1 MLFFANIKIF
11 SGELMLNIA
20 FRKDVFLRA
29 FKMALIVGIILAIIN
44 HGDHIFL
51 GTMTVT
57 NWIKILITFCVPFCV
72 STVSSVLAIKK
83 EQLTV
88 R

>member
-1 MLFFANIKIF
+1 MFH
-11 SGELMLNIA
+11 IA

-29 FKMALIVGIILAIIN
+29 FKIALIVGIILAIIN
-44 HGDHIFL
+44 HGDNIFL
-51 GTMTVT
+51 KTMTVT
-57 NWIKILITFCVPFCV
+57 NWTKILIIFCVPFCV

>member
-1 MLFFANIKIF
+1 MFH
-11 SGELMLNIA
+11 IA
-20 FRKDVFLRA
+20 FRKDVFFRA
-29 FKMALIVGIILAIIN
+29 FKMALILGIVLAIIN

-51 GTMTVT
+51 GTMIVT

-72 STVSSVLAIKK
+72 STISSVLAIKE
-83 EQLTV
+83 EQSTI

>member
-1 MLFFANIKIF
+1 MF
-11 SGELMLNIA
+11 NIA

-29 FKMALIVGIILAIIN
+29 FKMAMIVGVILAIIN

-72 STVSSVLAIKK
+72 STILSVLAIKE
-83 EQLTV
+83 EQSTI

>member
-1 MLFFANIKIF
+1 MMFH
-11 SGELMLNIA
+11 IA

-29 FKMALIVGIILAIIN
+29 LKMALIVGVILAIIN

-57 NWIKILITFCVPFCV
+57 NWTKILITFCVPFCV

>member
-1 MLFFANIKIF
+1 MIEIVT
-11 SGELMLNIA
+11 
-20 FRKDVFLRA
+20 RTDVLLRA
-29 FKMALIVGIILAIIN
+29 LKMAFIVGIVLAIIN

-57 NWIKILITFCVPFCV
+57 NWTKILITFCVPFCV

>member
-1 MLFFANIKIF
+1 MFH
-11 SGELMLNIA
+11 IA

-44 HGDHIFL
+44 HGDHIYL
-51 GTMTVT
+51 GTITIT
-57 NWIKILITFCVPFCV
+57 NWTKILITFCVAFCV
-72 STVSSVLAIKK
+72 STISSVLAIKE
-83 EQLTV
+83 EQSTI

>member
-1 MLFFANIKIF
+1 MFHT
-11 SGELMLNIA
+11 A

-57 NWIKILITFCVPFCV
+57 NWTKILITLCVPFCV

>member
-1 MLFFANIKIF
+1 MF
-11 SGELMLNIA
+11 NIA
-20 FRKDVFLRA
+20 FRKDVFFRV

-57 NWIKILITFCVPFCV
+57 NWTKILITFCVPFFV
-72 STVSSVLAIKK
+72 STVSSILAIKK
-83 EQLTV
+83 KQLTV